1 MSAAGMRAP
10 GKPGVFVMSAE
21 VAALLGKRAGAEI
34 SAVDLLPAV
43 SAIVEQMEPYT
54 ITHDIE

>member
-1 MSAAGMRAP
+1 
-10 GKPGVFVMSAE
+10 MSAE